1 MNARAG
7 LVSIVLLAA
16 AGGLAAGVPAL
27 AQSAAG
33 NIASGDG
40 ALLRGLDKISGTT
53 TELALRLGE
62 TVIYGRMAITLIACR
77 YPADNPEAEAYA
89 FLDIIEQTRGELLFR
104 GWMIA
109 SSPALNALDHARY
122 DVWVIGCQ

>member
-1 MNARAG
+1 MSARARLFG
-7 LVSIVLLAA
+7 AILWAA
-16 AGGLAAGVPAL
+16 AGFAAGVPAL
-27 AQSAAG
+27 AQSTPG
-33 NIASGDG
+33 NVASGDG

-53 TELALRLGE
+53 TELSLGLGE
-62 TVIYGRMAITLIACR
+62 TVVYGRMAITLIACR

-89 FLDIIEQTRGELLFR
+89 FLDIIDQTRGEQLFR